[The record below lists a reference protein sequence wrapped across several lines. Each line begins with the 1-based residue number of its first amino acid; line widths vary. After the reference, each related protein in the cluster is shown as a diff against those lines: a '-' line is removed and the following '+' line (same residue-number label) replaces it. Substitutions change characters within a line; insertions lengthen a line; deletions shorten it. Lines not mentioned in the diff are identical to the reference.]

1 MLGRVKLLF
10 GRIRMTSLSRPQR
23 TLARTAAAALM
34 LMALHGCDSAGA
46 GPAGPDNA
54 ADFGFLHDVF
64 RKVENNYVQPVTE
77 NELTTD
83 ALKGMLSRLD
93 PHSDYMDEDQ
103 YHQMSAVTRG
113 EFGGIGI
120 ELTLEGKVP
129 EVIAPIDGTPA
140 ANAGIEPGDRIVR
153 IDGQTTTGMDVE
165 AIVKRLR
172 GTAGSRVILTIARTD
187 RPPFDVALTRAV
199 IHVVSVKSSLQ
210 PDRIGYAR
218 ITSFTENTASELAA
232 AITRLKE
239 RAHGR
244 LNGFI
249 LDLRNNPG
257 GLLDAAVDVTGEL
270 VDGGTVVTTRGRNTE
285 DDHVY
290 RAPVA
295 GDLLPGVPM
304 VVLINSASASAAE
317 IVAGALQDQHRAR
330 LIGTR
335 SFGKGSV
342 QTIIPLEGHGALR
355 LTTALYYTPSG
366 RSIQGHGI
374 TPDIIV
380 GLPKNEQ
387 VANALVTYES
397 DLYGAF
403 KNAGSLGASHAAAAA
418 AAQSGAEPNDHPIRP
433 LNIATSNDAQFEA
446 ALDYLHRAVRRDI
459 GTHHG

>member
-1 MLGRVKLLF
+1 
-10 GRIRMTSLSRPQR
+10 
-23 TLARTAAAALM
+23 
-34 LMALHGCDSAGA
+34 
-46 GPAGPDNA
+46 
-54 ADFGFLHDVF
+54 
-64 RKVENNYVQPVTE
+64 
-77 NELTTD
+77 
-83 ALKGMLSRLD
+83 
-93 PHSDYMDEDQ
+93 
-103 YHQMSAVTRG
+103 
-113 EFGGIGI
+113 
-120 ELTLEGKVP
+120 LEGHVP
-129 EVIAPIDGTPA
+129 EVIAPIEGTPA

-153 IDGQTTTGMDVE
+153 IDGQPTTGMDVE

-172 GTAGSRVILTIARTD
+172 GEAGTRVTLTIARTD
-187 RPPFDVALTRAV
+187 RAPFDIGLVRST

-218 ITSFTENTASELAA
+218 ITAFSENTATELAA

-270 VDGGTVVTTRGRNTE
+270 VDGGTVVTTRGRNSE

-317 IVAGALQDQHRAR
+317 IVAGALQDHHRAR
-330 LIGTR
+330 VMGTR

-342 QTIIPLEGHGALR
+342 QTIIPLQGHGALR

-374 TPDIIV
+374 TPDIVV

-403 KNAGSLGASHAAAAA
+403 KNTGSLGASRAAAAA
-418 AAQSGAEPNDHPIRP
+418 PGAEPYDHPIKP
-433 LNIATSNDAQFEA
+433 LIIGTANDAQFEA
-446 ALDYLHRAVRRDI
+446 ALDYLHRAVRRDV
-459 GTHHG
+459 GTRHG

>member
-1 MLGRVKLLF
+1 
-10 GRIRMTSLSRPQR
+10 
-23 TLARTAAAALM
+23 
-34 LMALHGCDSAGA
+34 
-46 GPAGPDNA
+46 
-54 ADFGFLHDVF
+54 
-64 RKVENNYVQPVTE
+64 
-77 NELTTD
+77 
-83 ALKGMLSRLD
+83 
-93 PHSDYMDEDQ
+93 
-103 YHQMSAVTRG
+103 
-113 EFGGIGI
+113 
-120 ELTLEGKVP
+120 
-129 EVIAPIDGTPA
+129 
-140 ANAGIEPGDRIVR
+140 
-153 IDGQTTTGMDVE
+153 
-165 AIVKRLR
+165 
-172 GTAGSRVILTIARTD
+172 
-187 RPPFDVALTRAV
+187 LTRAV

-218 ITSFTENTASELAA
+218 ITAFTESTATDLAS

-270 VDGGTVVTTRGRNTE
+270 VDGGTVVTTRGRNPE

-317 IVAGALQDQHRAR
+317 IVAGALQDHHRAR
-330 LIGTR
+330 VMGTR

-374 TPDIIV
+374 TPDIVV

-387 VANALVTYES
+387 VANALVTYS

-403 KNAGSLGASHAAAAA
+403 KNAGGLGVRRPTAASA
-418 AAQSGAEPNDHPIRP
+418 GPDAEPYDHPIKP
-433 LNIATSNDAQFEA
+433 LNIGTSNDAQFEA